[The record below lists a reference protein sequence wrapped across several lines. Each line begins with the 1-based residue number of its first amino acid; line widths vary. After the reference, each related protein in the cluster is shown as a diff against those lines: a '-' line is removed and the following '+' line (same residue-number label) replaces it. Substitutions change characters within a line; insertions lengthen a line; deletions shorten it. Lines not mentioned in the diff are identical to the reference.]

1 MKSTTRSLR
10 ALKGV
15 RPIVCLTAYDVS
27 TARIADAGGAD
38 LILVGDSLGNAVL
51 GLPDTVGVTMDMM
64 IHHASAVVRA
74 KTDALVVGDLPF
86 GLAHD
91 SFPKLLGYCR
101 RFLQEAGVKAV
112 KIEGGRRIESTA
124 SLTDAL
130 PTMLGILG
138 VPYLNTG
145 IGRDLL
151 GLGPKDP
158 RFSLIGDNAVLDDDS
173 DFKLTEA
180 MPDNDSSVQRTNSE
194 RQEALHFLMENL
206 RPRERKVLDLRFG
219 LTGAGAHSLAIPLVE
234 PSVAVQV
241 NLQLGGQASGAASGL
256 VTRNVSL
263 RSTTGQMWF
272 GITATTWWSLGW
284 AAPSGT
290 GTTAW

>member
-1 MKSTTRSLR
+1 VKSTTRSLR

-112 KIEGGRRIESTA
+112 KIEGGA
-124 SLTDAL
+124 SLAPAIARLVDAGIPVMGHVGML
-130 PTMLGILG
+130 PQRVHSAGYRRRGLTPEDQQKILIDAQAVAAAG
-138 VPYLNTG
+138 AFAMVVECVDETFMPKITEAVSVPTIG
-145 IGRDLL
+145 IGSGRGCDGQILVIHDLL
-151 GLGPKDP
+151 GLTPEP
-158 RFSLIGDNAVLDDDS
+158 PPFARPEASLHRDAV
-173 DFKLTEA
+173 A
-180 MPDNDSSVQRTNSE
+180 
-194 RQEALHFLMENL
+194 
-206 RPRERKVLDLRFG
+206 
-219 LTGAGAHSLAIPLVE
+219 
-234 PSVAVQV
+234 AV
-241 NLQLGGQASGAASGL
+241 
-256 VTRNVSL
+256 R
-263 RSTTGQMWF
+263 R
-272 GITATTWWSLGW
+272 W
-284 AAPSGT
+284 AAKVRTKKSK
-290 GTTAW
+290 